1 MYNDE
6 LKKMRHDGGFSQ
18 QAFASL
24 LGISNTYLCN
34 IERTDGHVPVHIEER
49 AKSVLRKYKNAEAKA
64 SANELAASATIK
76 FIGPEEYAITR
87 DELEQ
92 FFRDEEPSSAL
103 SDKQIEEHIIN
114 LHEETRAKNPVI
126 PGVQPD
132 AEIVTNKNGGMQS
145 HVPYRFDLIHAG
157 ALFEMAKVLEY
168 GARRYE
174 PWNWQK
180 IDIESHL
187 NHLIIHAYAWL
198 AGDRT
203 DDHLS
208 HIMCRAMFAQGVELE
223 ERK

>member
-6 LKKMRHDGGFSQ
+6 LKKLRHDGGFSQ
-18 QAFASL
+18 QDFASL
-24 LGISNTYLCN
+24 LGISGPYLCN
-34 IERTDGHVPVHIEER
+34 IERTEGHVPVHIEER
-49 AKSVLRKYKNAEAKA
+49 AKNVLRKYARAEAKA
-64 SANELAASATIK
+64 AKNELASTVL
-76 FIGPEEYAITR
+76 IGPEESRITQE
-87 DELEQ
+87 ELEQ
-92 FFRDEEPSSAL
+92 FFRDEEKKI
-103 SDKQIEEHIIN
+103 DEHILE
-114 LHEETRAKNPVI
+114 LHEETRAKHVVI

-157 ALFEMAKVLEY
+157 ALFEMAKVLEQ

-180 IDIESHL
+180 IDITDHL

-223 ERK
+223 SRREEE